1 MEMETSQRQ
10 GGVVET
16 TCDARAAEK
25 HPSQGA
31 KALKCAS
38 FAFRV
43 LKFYFRVRARY
54 PLQR

>member
-10 GGVVET
+10 GGVVGT

-38 FAFRV
+38 FAFRCV
-43 LKFYFRVRARY
+43 EILLR
-54 PLQR
+54 